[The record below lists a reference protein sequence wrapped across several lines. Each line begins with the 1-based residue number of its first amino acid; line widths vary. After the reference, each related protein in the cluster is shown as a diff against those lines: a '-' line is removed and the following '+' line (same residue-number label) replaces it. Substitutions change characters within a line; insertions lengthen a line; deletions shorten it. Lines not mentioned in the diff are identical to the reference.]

1 MALTTYSEFE
11 ENFLVRNGMPSNDIN
26 LNKAPKQL
34 KNEIDEINSSKQ
46 VNLVSGTSIKT
57 INGSSILGSGNLE
70 VNTNNQEIIK
80 FDTGTTEGVDL
91 YTFNGASTKTIDIKA
106 GTNINL
112 SKSAGSIIISA
123 NDSSVD
129 WSEITSK
136 PTTVDSYG
144 ITDVYTKTEFGTL
157 IEFTTALE

>member
-1 MALTTYSEFE
+1 MPISTYSEFE

-46 VNLVSGTSIKT
+46 VNLVSGTNIKT
-57 INGSSILGSGNLE
+57 INGSSVLGSGNLE

-91 YTFNGASTKTIDIKA
+91 YTFNGASTKTINIKA

-123 NDSSVD
+123 NDSSVA

-136 PTTVDSYG
+136 PTTLSGYG

-157 IEFTTALE
+157 AELTTILG